1 MSISAVGQITLI
13 DYNDAVALT
22 GYIESNRNTSV
33 KYNTDS
39 QTYNPSFSASATLI
53 LSPHAFVA
61 GAAGGTDLFSPVSAN
76 IKSVVWKRKR
86 NTDTAQVALGTGETM
101 GSDYK
106 LTVTANPF
114 SASIYSVTYFCTV
127 VYTDP
132 NSGLDTTCVMQ
143 INFQAVSEGAGSV
156 YAEITSASG
165 YAFKNSAPASITLS
179 ASLYRGGNKDTSNLT
194 YQWQKLVGANWTNM
208 GTAATQAV
216 TPTVVSGMLLIRVT
230 ITDSVAGDS
239 YTSDPCS
246 IIDYTDPLFV
256 QIVSSN
262 GDVFKNGVVET
273 TLTANTYQ
281 NGVLITTGLTYVW
294 SKAGDNSYSKTTQS
308 IAVSSADVTN
318 KAVFSCTVTKA

>member
-39 QTYNPSFSASATLI
+39 QAYNPNFATANLI

-61 GAAGGTDLFSPVSAN
+61 GTAGGTDLFSPVSAS
-76 IKSVVWKRKR
+76 IKSVSWKRKT
-86 NTDTAQVALGTGETM
+86 NTDTEQAALGSGETV
-101 GSDYK
+101 GADHK
-106 LTVTANPF
+106 LTVAANPF
-114 SASIYSVTYFCTV
+114 SGSIYSVTYFCTV
-127 VYTDP
+127 VYTDS

-165 YAFKNSAPASITLS
+165 YAFKNASPASITLS
-179 ASLYRGGNKDTSNLT
+179 ANLYRGGSKDTSNLT
-194 YQWQKLVGANWTNM
+194 YKWEKLVGSTWTQM
-208 GTAATQAV
+208 GTSATQAV
-216 TPTVVSGMLLIRVT
+216 TPAAVSGMLLVRVA
-230 ITDSVAGDS
+230 ITDSVASDS

-256 QIVSSN
+256 QIISSK
-262 GDVFKNGVVET
+262 GEVFKNGVVET
-273 TLTANTYQ
+273 TLTAYTYQ
-281 NGVLITTGLTYVW
+281 NGALVTTGLTYEW
-294 SKAGDNSYSKTTQS
+294 SKEGDGTYSKTTQA
-308 IAVSSADVTN
+308 IAVSSADVTS
-318 KAVFSCTVTKA
+318 KAVFSCIVTKA